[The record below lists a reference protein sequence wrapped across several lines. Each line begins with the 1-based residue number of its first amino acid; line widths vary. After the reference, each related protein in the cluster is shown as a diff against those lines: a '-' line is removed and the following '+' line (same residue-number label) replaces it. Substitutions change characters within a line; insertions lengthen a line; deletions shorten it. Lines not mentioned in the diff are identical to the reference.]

1 MEVWSYCLYLLT
13 DIATFTPPPPTLP
26 TPPTNPHHSYTLYC
40 YHSVDNWWLWKM
52 EMKPNN
58 WNKFCILSFSMTGS
72 QRLLQL
78 LLMLWTFQKVRVVV
92 CFTNLSHSERKQL
105 SGNFQKCL
113 GLGKYEAFS
122 NANQREASQESSTD
136 HYPWQ
141 TPGKT
146 FSAASQIILR
156 VEKIA
161 SYTLILRA
169 FLQARIFECRKWV
182 VFTLPVVAEPCVLV
196 LVEGGFP
203 GIYNLYLTLA
213 DRCWTPDGS
222 SVILSTVWRTSQVS
236 PQTITLPLHYWNN
249 FPGKVWVT
257 EKRWIVKTSNVIVY
271 KRRMRKSDNMISN
284 TVCKIWE
291 TRKPYD

>member
-136 HYPWQ
+136 HYPCHY
-141 TPGKT
+141 PRLK
-146 FSAASQIILR
+146 
-156 VEKIA
+156 
-161 SYTLILRA
+161 
-169 FLQARIFECRKWV
+169 
-182 VFTLPVVAEPCVLV
+182 
-196 LVEGGFP
+196 
-203 GIYNLYLTLA
+203 
-213 DRCWTPDGS
+213 S
-222 SVILSTVWRTSQVS
+222 SCGW
-236 PQTITLPLHYWNN
+236 
-249 FPGKVWVT
+249 
-257 EKRWIVKTSNVIVY
+257 
-271 KRRMRKSDNMISN
+271 RKSRPTRSYWGLS
-284 TVCKIWE
+284 CKLGYLSVANE
-291 TRKPYD
+291 LFLPCL

>member
-146 FSAASQIILR
+146 FSAASQIIRR

-161 SYTLILRA
+161 SYTLLMRA
-169 FLQARIFECRKWV
+169 FLQAGIFECRKWV
-182 VFTLPVVAEPCVLV
+182 AFTLPVVAKP
-196 LVEGGFP
+196 
-203 GIYNLYLTLA
+203 
-213 DRCWTPDGS
+213 WT
-222 SVILSTVWRTSQVS
+222 VFLSW
-236 PQTITLPLHYWNN
+236 
-249 FPGKVWVT
+249 
-257 EKRWIVKTSNVIVY
+257 
-271 KRRMRKSDNMISN
+271 
-284 TVCKIWE
+284 
-291 TRKPYD
+291 